1 MPAQGTDH
9 GPPAVLVA
17 VVPLRVARREASE
30 VLLPTSLVVALVARI
45 ARLERAGV
53 DKEERD
59 VGVGEGEALFVDG
72 VRDVLWWR
80 RADGFVW
87 GRAACMCV
95 CVCVCARARV
105 CVLGSGFKATTPRR
119 ESLPADKSNFAQD
132 KKRHWKEPR

>member
-1 MPAQGTDH
+1 MPFGRILFLTVCVVHELGVHAASGRHDMPVQGTDH

-72 VRDVLWWR
+72 VRDVL
-80 RADGFVW
+80 
-87 GRAACMCV
+87 
-95 CVCVCARARV
+95 
-105 CVLGSGFKATTPRR
+105 
-119 ESLPADKSNFAQD
+119 
-132 KKRHWKEPR
+132 